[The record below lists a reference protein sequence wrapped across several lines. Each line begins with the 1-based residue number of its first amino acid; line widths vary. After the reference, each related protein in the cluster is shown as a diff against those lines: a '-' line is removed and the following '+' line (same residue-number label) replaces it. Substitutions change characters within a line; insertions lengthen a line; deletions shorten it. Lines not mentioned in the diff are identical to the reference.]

1 MKRMKHLSRGYKP
14 TVTSLVMGST
24 HHWRTCHALYPQK
37 AVPAFHWPTRVDC
50 NWGPHLPALLARCP
64 LQQSHEECWD
74 CSHEEI
80 SDGKTNSSLT
90 VWPHD
95 MFVTWCMG
103 TDYRMVIYEMV
114 WWSISQKITGITL
127 CLSNTVL
134 KWSVLLQML
143 AMLYIYHV
151 LIYLIFGLLLQEW
164 PDNSEGC
171 LYIPGLTDEMNPF
184 KPSRETILKTL
195 YH

>member
-1 MKRMKHLSRGYKP
+1 MKRTKHLSRGYKL

-50 NWGPHLPALLARCP
+50 NWGPRLQALLARCP
-64 LQQSHEECWD
+64 SQHSHEECWD

-80 SDGKTNSSLT
+80 SDDKTNSSLT

-95 MFVTWCMG
+95 MYLLRGVWKLIIDWWFMKWYDG
-103 TDYRMVIYEMV
+103 QFHKNYRYQIMSVQH
-114 WWSISQKITGITL
+114 SP
-127 CLSNTVL
+127 
-134 KWSVLLQML
+134 KWSVLLKML
-143 AMLYIYHV
+143 AMLYIYHA

-164 PDNSEGC
+164 PNNSEGC
-171 LYIPGLTDEMNPF
+171 LHIPGLTYEMNPF